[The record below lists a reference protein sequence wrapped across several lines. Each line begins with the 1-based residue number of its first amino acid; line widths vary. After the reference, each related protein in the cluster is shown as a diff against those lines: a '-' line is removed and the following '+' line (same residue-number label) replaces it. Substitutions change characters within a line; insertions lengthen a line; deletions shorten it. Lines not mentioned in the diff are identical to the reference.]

1 MERDR
6 ELTNFVLT
14 LYPPVLRSRL
24 PQTNRTRDRKAGGAL
39 GKVQRPVLE
48 RDDEAKPDVHADHVR
63 CTPQQAAEGAA
74 SILMRHEQPP
84 VI

>member
-1 MERDR
+1 MPWHDPDQHIS
-6 ELTNFVLT
+6 TV
-14 LYPPVLRSRL
+14 
-24 PQTNRTRDRKAGGAL
+24 
-39 GKVQRPVLE
+39 KVQRPVLE